1 MEHCI
6 NTTESLEGSRLPVRS
21 PVKDIINGHEF
32 EQTPGDSERQGS
44 LACSRSWGLQESD
57 MTEQLNNKKGHY
69 LLLPESHCLNLELLH
84 ALSLFILTRDLGY
97 WKFRIHLTDENI
109 EALGKEFA

>member
-1 MEHCI
+1 MLGTVLS
-6 NTTESLEGSRLPVRS
+6 N
-21 PVKDIINGHEF
+21 
-32 EQTPGDSERQGS
+32 
-44 LACSRSWGLQESD
+44 
-57 MTEQLNNKKGHY
+57 
-69 LLLPESHCLNLELLH
+69 LH